1 MTEKEFRL
9 LDNIENDYAFYRR
22 AYFNRDRQARYFLKK
37 LIEARKALFALGWY
51 EEDEQILPPTEFVF
65 EPKRGK

>member
-1 MTEKEFRL
+1 MTEEKFQISWEQVDRWM
-9 LDNIENDYAFYRR
+9 R
-22 AYFNRDRQARYFLKK
+22 RDRQARYFLKK